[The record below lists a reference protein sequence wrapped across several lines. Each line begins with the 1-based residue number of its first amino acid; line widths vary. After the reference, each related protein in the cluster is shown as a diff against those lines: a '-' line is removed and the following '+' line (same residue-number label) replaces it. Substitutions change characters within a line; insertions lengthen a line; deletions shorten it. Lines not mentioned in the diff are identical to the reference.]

1 MNRTNRLATLAAIAT
16 LALAVHAP
24 ATVPA
29 PDISPV
35 PAMQLPSV
43 AVQIEIRGLNA
54 LFTTIDRLSGTNAA
68 PGQLRA
74 MFTGMGTA
82 FAGISPFELI
92 DATGTSPVRAFFLG
106 TTDNASPRFL
116 FDLPVAAGG
125 ASAFFDRLSAAWTE
139 GELPEPAD
147 ALLPAD
153 ARVFQMPA
161 AGTCTTYSLL
171 FLPHGD
177 RMAMLPYSHGGL
189 PPALVADFLSSV
201 PSPSVEGQ
209 LAVRVNL
216 AALATALSNVL
227 SDFLDDLHA
236 NQAQVDQVLATLVN
250 NPVTACEYGIGLDS
264 SDRLRLSFASDLRPG
279 SATARIYTGIGA
291 PASPLANAILF
302 PDALAA
308 FSEHSSTPTE
318 EDLSA
323 WLAEQIA
330 SNPGAATDPAARALM
345 DKWASRGAALGA
357 ALNRHHDGDL
367 SFALLPPSGGVSC
380 PWALYVSSPD
390 APAFLDALPAF
401 VNDNIDALVAFL
413 PEFLGTMHSD
423 LPPNILAAFD
433 AGKIN
438 LRLAPA
444 GECTLFDL
452 PVRTFALVLSS
463 PEKERSYTLFTFD
476 AAAAGPA
483 LLLSDLPEETL
494 ASVLSDLASGATQ
507 RPALTDLPAFADA
520 YGPAAPDAATGYIR
534 LLPAARTLLRAA
546 NDRLQTITPDSGDPT
561 LTDAIDLVL
570 AWVPDVT
577 LAFAQRWIP
586 EKSRLAM
593 TCSLPLPEIQ
603 AAIERIRTAILSKA
617 LGAD

>member
-1 MNRTNRLATLAAIAT
+1 MNRSIRLATLAAIAT

-24 ATVPA
+24 ATAPA
-29 PDISPV
+29 PDVSPV
-35 PAMQLPSV
+35 PALQQPSV
-43 AVQIEIRGLNA
+43 AVQIEIRGLDA
-54 LFTTIDRLSGTNAA
+54 FFSVIDRLAGTNAA

-74 MFTGMGTA
+74 MFTGMATA
-82 FAGISPFELI
+82 FAGVSPFEII
-92 DATGTSPVRAFFLG
+92 DATAPIRLIYGITPGTGAPHL
-106 TTDNASPRFL
+106 L
-116 FDLPVAAGG
+116 FDLPVADGDP
-125 ASAFFDRLSAAWTE
+125 SAFFDRLSAVWTE
-139 GELPEPAD
+139 GDIPAD
-147 ALLPAD
+147 ALPPD
-153 ARVFQMPA
+153 ARTFQIPF
-161 AGTCTTYSLL
+161 AGTSTTYLTG
-171 FLPHGD
+171 FIPHGD
-177 RMAMLPYSHGGL
+177 RIAVFPFSHEGL
-189 PPALVADFLSSV
+189 PPSAVAGFLSSV
-201 PSPSVEGQ
+201 PSPAVEGQ
-209 LAVRVNL
+209 LALRVNL

-227 SDFLDDLHA
+227 SEFLDDLHA
-236 NQAQVDQVLATLVN
+236 SQAQVDQVLATLSR
-250 NPVTACEYGIGLDS
+250 NPVTACEYGIGLDT

-279 SATARIYTGIGA
+279 SATARIYTGTGA

-302 PDALAA
+302 PDAIAA

-330 SNPGAATDPAARALM
+330 SNPAAATDPKARALM
-345 DKWASRGAALGA
+345 DKWAFRGAALGGF
-357 ALNRHHDGDL
+357 LNRHHDGDL
-367 SFALLPPSGGVSC
+367 SFALLPPSGNTAC
-380 PWALYVSSPD
+380 PWALYLSSPD
-390 APAFLDALPAF
+390 ASAFLDALPSF

-413 PEFLGTMHSD
+413 PDFLGTMSSD
-423 LPPNILAAFD
+423 LPANILTALD
-433 AGKIN
+433 SDKIN

-444 GECTLFDL
+444 GEHTLLDL
-452 PVRTFALVLSS
+452 PVRTFALVLSA
-463 PEKERSYTLFTFD
+463 PEGERSCTLFTFD

-494 ASVLSDLASGATQ
+494 SSVLSDLASGTTG
-507 RPALTDLPAFADA
+507 RPALADLPAFSDA
-520 YGPAAPDAATGYIR
+520 YGPASPDAAASYIR

-546 NDRLQTITPDSGDPT
+546 NDRLQTIAPDSGDPT